1 MLKKILKKL
10 FKFIKKI
17 LSIRGVRTTI
27 RNVRKWPKRQQFED
41 VSQIL
46 NWVDDINQGWIIIT
60 SKNKILFINKQAKKL
75 LSIKKDSKILGKSL
89 FKLEIPDEIKREI
102 QKLNRAKT
110 FKSIPYFFHE
120 KELEIS
126 LMPGSKSSTLILLT
140 NKRSLDYQRQLQER
154 MLGDA
159 AHELKTPLTALMLLG
174 DRLEDLV
181 KKKDRPLIKRL
192 RKEILRLKLMVNDLL
207 ELSRLVNSSSVQDEL
222 TKAIN
227 MEEIVLSSWNTL
239 KPLADKKKLN
249 LVNTSK
255 TNSLIEGNSEKL
267 YRVVFNLLD
276 NAIRYSPDSANINTQ
291 IHEDEKHLI
300 LSIKDEGP
308 GLSKDDLKNMF
319 QRFYRGDPSRYKN
332 KRIGSGLGLSIA
344 QQIVVNHKGAIEAS
358 NDTNGGTLM
367 KIKLPL
373 QKQIV

>member
-1 MLKKILKKL
+1 MLKKILNKL

-27 RNVRKWPKRQQFED
+27 RNVRMWPKRQQFVD

-110 FKSIPYFFHE
+110 LKSIPYFFHE

>member
-1 MLKKILKKL
+1 MLKKTFKKL
-10 FKFIKKI
+10 FRLIKKI
-17 LSIRGVRTTI
+17 LSIRRVGRTTK
-27 RNVRKWPKRQQFED
+27 NFLKWFNRQQEVD
-41 VSQIL
+41 VTQLL

-60 SKNKILFINKQAKKL
+60 SKNKIMYINKQAKKL

-89 FKLEIPDEIKREI
+89 YKLKIPDEIKREI
-102 QKLNRAKT
+102 QKLNSSKT
-110 FKSIPYFFHE
+110 FKSISYFFNE

-126 LMPGSKSSTLILLT
+126 LMPSSKSTTLILLT
-140 NKRSLDYQRQLQER
+140 NKRSLEYQRQLQER

-174 DRLEDLV
+174 DRLDNLV

-207 ELSRLVNSSSVQDEL
+207 ELSRLVNASSVEDEL
-222 TKAIN
+222 KKRIN
-227 MEEIVLSSWNTL
+227 LEEIVLNGWNTL
-239 KPLADKKKLN
+239 KPLADKKKLD

-276 NAIRYSPDSANINTQ
+276 NAIRFSPDSGKISTQ
-291 IHEDEKHLI
+291 IHEDDKYLI

-344 QQIVVNHKGAIEAS
+344 QQIVVNHKGSIEAC
-358 NDTNGGTLM
+358 NDINGGALM

-373 QKQIV
+373 PK

>member
-1 MLKKILKKL
+1 MLKNTFKKL
-10 FKFIKKI
+10 FRLIKKI
-17 LSIRGVRTTI
+17 LSIRRVGGTTK
-27 RNVRKWPKRQQFED
+27 NFLKWFNRQQEVD
-41 VSQIL
+41 VTQLL

-60 SKNKILFINKQAKKL
+60 SKNKIMYINKQAKKL

-89 FKLEIPDEIKREI
+89 YKLKIPDEIKREI
-102 QKLNRAKT
+102 QKLNSSKT
-110 FKSIPYFFHE
+110 FKSISYFFNE

-126 LMPGSKSSTLILLT
+126 LMPSSKSATLILLT
-140 NKRSLDYQRQLQER
+140 NKRSLEYQRQLQER

-174 DRLEDLV
+174 DRLDNLV

-207 ELSRLVNSSSVQDEL
+207 ELSRLVNASSVEDEL
-222 TKAIN
+222 KKRIN
-227 MEEIVLSSWNTL
+227 LEEIVLNGWNTL
-239 KPLADKKKLN
+239 KPLADKKKLD

-276 NAIRYSPDSANINTQ
+276 NAIRFSPYIGKISTQ
-291 IHEDEKHLI
+291 IHEDDKYLI

-344 QQIVVNHKGAIEAS
+344 QQIVVNHKGSIEAC
-358 NDTNGGTLM
+358 NDINGGALM

-373 QKQIV
+373 PK

>member
-1 MLKKILKKL
+1 MLKNTFKKL
-10 FKFIKKI
+10 FRLIKKI
-17 LSIRGVRTTI
+17 LSIRRVGGTTK
-27 RNVRKWPKRQQFED
+27 NFLKWFNRQQEVD
-41 VSQIL
+41 VTQLL

-60 SKNKILFINKQAKKL
+60 SKNKIMYINKQAKKL
-75 LSIKKDSKILGKSL
+75 LSIKKDSKILGKFL
-89 FKLEIPDEIKREI
+89 YKLKIPDEIKREI
-102 QKLNRAKT
+102 QKLNSSKT
-110 FKSIPYFFHE
+110 FKSISYFFNE

-126 LMPGSKSSTLILLT
+126 LMPSSKSTTLILLT
-140 NKRSLDYQRQLQER
+140 NKRSLEYQRQLQER

-159 AHELKTPLTALMLLG
+159 AYELKTPLTALMLLG
-174 DRLEDLV
+174 DRLDNLV

-207 ELSRLVNSSSVQDEL
+207 ELSRLVNASSVEDEL
-222 TKAIN
+222 KKRIN
-227 MEEIVLSSWNTL
+227 LEEIVLNGWNTL
-239 KPLADKKKLN
+239 KPLADKKKLD

-276 NAIRYSPDSANINTQ
+276 NAIRFSPDSGKISTQ
-291 IHEDEKHLI
+291 IHEDDKYLI

-344 QQIVVNHKGAIEAS
+344 QQIVVNHKGSIDAC
-358 NDTNGGTLM
+358 NDINGGALM

-373 QKQIV
+373 PK

>member
-1 MLKKILKKL
+1 MLKNTFKKL
-10 FKFIKKI
+10 FRFINKI
-17 LSIRGVRTTI
+17 LSIRGVGKTI
-27 RNVRKWPKRQQFED
+27 KNVREWPRRQLYVD

-102 QKLNRAKT
+102 QKLHRAKT

-126 LMPGSKSSTLILLT
+126 LMPGSKSTTLILLT

-222 TKAIN
+222 TKTIN

>member
-1 MLKKILKKL
+1 MLKNTFKKL
-10 FKFIKKI
+10 FRLIKKI
-17 LSIRGVRTTI
+17 LSIRRVGGTTK
-27 RNVRKWPKRQQFED
+27 NFLKWYNRQQEVD
-41 VSQIL
+41 VTQLL

-60 SKNKILFINKQAKKL
+60 SKNKIMYINKQAKKL

-89 FKLEIPDEIKREI
+89 YKLKIPDEIKREI
-102 QKLNRAKT
+102 QKLNSSKT
-110 FKSIPYFFHE
+110 FKSISYFFNE

-126 LMPGSKSSTLILLT
+126 LMPSSKSTTLILLT
-140 NKRSLDYQRQLQER
+140 NKRSLEYQRQLQER

-174 DRLEDLV
+174 DRLDNLV

-207 ELSRLVNSSSVQDEL
+207 ELSRLVNASSVEDEL
-222 TKAIN
+222 KKRIN
-227 MEEIVLSSWNTL
+227 LEEIVLNGWNTL
-239 KPLADKKKLN
+239 KPLADKKKLD

-276 NAIRYSPDSANINTQ
+276 NAIRFSPDSGKISTQ
-291 IHEDEKHLI
+291 IHEDDKYLI

-344 QQIVVNHKGAIEAS
+344 QQIVVNHKGSIEAC
-358 NDTNGGTLM
+358 NDINGGALM

-373 QKQIV
+373 PK

>member
-1 MLKKILKKL
+1 MFKNTFKKL
-10 FKFIKKI
+10 FRLIKKI
-17 LSIRGVRTTI
+17 LSIRRVGGTTK
-27 RNVRKWPKRQQFED
+27 NFLKWFNRQQEVD
-41 VSQIL
+41 VTQLL

-60 SKNKILFINKQAKKL
+60 SKNKIMYINKQAKKL

-89 FKLEIPDEIKREI
+89 YKLKIPDEIKREI
-102 QKLNRAKT
+102 QKLNSSKT
-110 FKSIPYFFHE
+110 FKSISYFFNE

-126 LMPGSKSSTLILLT
+126 LMPSSKSTTLILLT
-140 NKRSLDYQRQLQER
+140 NKRSLEYQRQLQER

-174 DRLEDLV
+174 DRLDNLV

-207 ELSRLVNSSSVQDEL
+207 ELSRLVNASSVEDEL
-222 TKAIN
+222 KKRIN
-227 MEEIVLSSWNTL
+227 LEEIVLNGWNTL
-239 KPLADKKKLN
+239 KPLADKKKLD

-276 NAIRYSPDSANINTQ
+276 NAIRFSPDSGKISTQ
-291 IHEDEKHLI
+291 IHEDDKYLI

-344 QQIVVNHKGAIEAS
+344 QQIVVNHKGSIEAC
-358 NDTNGGTLM
+358 NDINGGALM

-373 QKQIV
+373 PK

>member
-10 FKFIKKI
+10 LKFIKKI
-17 LSIRGVRTTI
+17 LSIRGVGTTI
-27 RNVRKWPKRQQFED
+27 RNVRKWPKRQQFVD

-126 LMPGSKSSTLILLT
+126 LMPGSKSTTLILLT
-140 NKRSLDYQRQLQER
+140 NKRSLEYQRQLQER

-174 DRLEDLV
+174 DRLDNLV

-207 ELSRLVNSSSVQDEL
+207 ELSRLVNASSVEDEL
-222 TKAIN
+222 KKRIN
-227 MEEIVLSSWNTL
+227 LEEIVLNGWNTL
-239 KPLADKKKLN
+239 KPLADKKKLD

-276 NAIRYSPDSANINTQ
+276 NAIRFSPDSGKISTQ
-291 IHEDEKHLI
+291 IHEDDKYLI

-344 QQIVVNHKGAIEAS
+344 QQIVVNHKGSIEAC
-358 NDTNGGTLM
+358 NDINGGALM

-373 QKQIV
+373 QK

>member
-1 MLKKILKKL
+1 MLIKILKKL

-27 RNVRKWPKRQQFED
+27 RNVRKWPKRQQFVD

-222 TKAIN
+222 TKTIN

>member
-1 MLKKILKKL
+1 MLKKTFKKL
-10 FKFIKKI
+10 FRLIKKI
-17 LSIRGVRTTI
+17 LSIRRVGGTTK
-27 RNVRKWPKRQQFED
+27 NFLEWFNRQQAVD
-41 VSQIL
+41 VTQLL

-60 SKNKILFINKQAKKL
+60 SKKEIMYINKQAKKL

-89 FKLEIPDEIKREI
+89 YKLKIPDEIKREI
-102 QKLNRAKT
+102 QKLNSSKT
-110 FKSIPYFFHE
+110 FKSISYFFNE

-126 LMPGSKSSTLILLT
+126 LMPSSKSTTLILLT
-140 NKRSLDYQRQLQER
+140 NKRSLEYQRQLQER

-174 DRLEDLV
+174 DRLDNLV

-207 ELSRLVNSSSVQDEL
+207 ELSRLVNASSVEDEL
-222 TKAIN
+222 NKSIN
-227 MEEIVLSSWNTL
+227 LEEIVLNGWNTL
-239 KPLADKKKLN
+239 KPLADKKKLD

-276 NAIRYSPDSANINTQ
+276 NAIRFSPDSGKISTQ
-291 IHEDEKHLI
+291 IHEDDKYLI

-344 QQIVVNHKGAIEAS
+344 QQIVVNHKGSIEAC
-358 NDTNGGTLM
+358 NDINGGALM

-373 QKQIV
+373 PK

>member
-1 MLKKILKKL
+1 MLIKILKKL

-17 LSIRGVRTTI
+17 LSSRGVRTTI
-27 RNVRKWPKRQQFED
+27 RNVRKWPKRQQFGD

-102 QKLNRAKT
+102 QKLNRAMT
-110 FKSIPYFFHE
+110 LKSIPYFFHE

-222 TKAIN
+222 TKTIN

-267 YRVVFNLLD
+267 FRVVFNLLD

-291 IHEDEKHLI
+291 IHEDDKHLI

-319 QRFYRGDPSRYKN
+319 QRFYRGDPSRFKN

>member
-1 MLKKILKKL
+1 MLKKTFKKL
-10 FKFIKKI
+10 FRLIKKI
-17 LSIRGVRTTI
+17 LSIRRVGGTTK
-27 RNVRKWPKRQQFED
+27 NFLKWFNRQQEVD
-41 VSQIL
+41 VTQLL

-60 SKNKILFINKQAKKL
+60 SKNKIMYINKQAKKL

-89 FKLEIPDEIKREI
+89 YKLKIPDEIKREI
-102 QKLNRAKT
+102 QKLNSSKT
-110 FKSIPYFFHE
+110 FKSISYFFNE

-126 LMPGSKSSTLILLT
+126 LMPSSKSTTLILLT
-140 NKRSLDYQRQLQER
+140 NKRSLEYQRQLQER

-174 DRLEDLV
+174 DRLDNLV

-207 ELSRLVNSSSVQDEL
+207 ELSRLVNESSVEDEL
-222 TKAIN
+222 KKRIN
-227 MEEIVLSSWNTL
+227 LEEIVLNGWNTL
-239 KPLADKKKLN
+239 KPLADKKKLD

-276 NAIRYSPDSANINTQ
+276 NAIRFSPDSGKISTQ
-291 IHEDEKHLI
+291 IHEDDKYLI

-344 QQIVVNHKGAIEAS
+344 QQIVVNHKGSIEAC
-358 NDTNGGTLM
+358 NDINGGALM

-373 QKQIV
+373 PK

>member
-27 RNVRKWPKRQQFED
+27 RNVRKWPKRQQFVD

-126 LMPGSKSSTLILLT
+126 LMPGSKSTTLILLT

>member
-1 MLKKILKKL
+1 MLKNTFKKL
-10 FKFIKKI
+10 FRLIKKI
-17 LSIRGVRTTI
+17 LSIRRVGGTTK
-27 RNVRKWPKRQQFED
+27 NFLKWFNRQQEVD
-41 VSQIL
+41 VTQLL

-60 SKNKILFINKQAKKL
+60 SKNKIMYINKQAKKL

-89 FKLEIPDEIKREI
+89 YKLKIPDEIKREI
-102 QKLNRAKT
+102 QKLNSSKT
-110 FKSIPYFFHE
+110 FKSISYFFNE

-126 LMPGSKSSTLILLT
+126 LIPNSKSATLILLT
-140 NKRSLDYQRQLQER
+140 NKRSLEYQRQLQER

-174 DRLEDLV
+174 DRLDNLV

-207 ELSRLVNSSSVQDEL
+207 ELSRLVNASSVEDEL
-222 TKAIN
+222 KKRIN
-227 MEEIVLSSWNTL
+227 LEEIVLNGWNTL
-239 KPLADKKKLN
+239 KPLADKKKLD

-276 NAIRYSPDSANINTQ
+276 NAIRFSPDSGKISTQ
-291 IHEDEKHLI
+291 IREDDKYLI

-344 QQIVVNHKGAIEAS
+344 QQIVVNHKGSIEAC
-358 NDTNGGTLM
+358 NDINGGALM

-373 QKQIV
+373 PK

>member
-1 MLKKILKKL
+1 MLKKIFKKL
-10 FKFIKKI
+10 FRLIKKI
-17 LSIRGVRTTI
+17 LSIRRVGGTTK
-27 RNVRKWPKRQQFED
+27 NFLKWFNRQQEVD
-41 VSQIL
+41 VTQLL

-60 SKNKILFINKQAKKL
+60 SKNKIMYINKQAKKL

-89 FKLEIPDEIKREI
+89 FKLKIPDEIKREI
-102 QKLNRAKT
+102 QKLNSSKT
-110 FKSIPYFFHE
+110 FKSISYFFNE

-126 LMPGSKSSTLILLT
+126 LMPSSKSTTLILLT
-140 NKRSLDYQRQLQER
+140 NKRSLEYQRQLQER

-174 DRLEDLV
+174 DRLDNLV

-207 ELSRLVNSSSVQDEL
+207 ELSRLVNASSVEDEL
-222 TKAIN
+222 KKRIN
-227 MEEIVLSSWNTL
+227 LEEIVLNGWNTL
-239 KPLADKKKLN
+239 KPLADKKKLD

-276 NAIRYSPDSANINTQ
+276 NAIRFSPDSGKISTQ
-291 IHEDEKHLI
+291 IHEDDKYLI

-344 QQIVVNHKGAIEAS
+344 QQIVVNHKGSIEAC
-358 NDTNGGTLM
+358 NDINGGALM

-373 QKQIV
+373 PK

>member
-17 LSIRGVRTTI
+17 LSIRGVGTTI
-27 RNVRKWPKRQQFED
+27 KYLRKWPRRQQYVD

-174 DRLEDLV
+174 DRLDDLV

-227 MEEIVLSSWNTL
+227 MEEIVVSSWNTL

-267 YRVVFNLLD
+267 FRVVFNLLD

-319 QRFYRGDPSRYKN
+319 QRFYRGDPSRFKN

>member
-1 MLKKILKKL
+1 MLIKILKKL

-126 LMPGSKSSTLILLT
+126 LMPGSKSTTLILLT

-222 TKAIN
+222 TKTIN

-291 IHEDEKHLI
+291 IHEDDKHLI

-319 QRFYRGDPSRYKN
+319 QRFYRGDPSRFKN

>member
-10 FKFIKKI
+10 LKFIKKI
-17 LSIRGVRTTI
+17 LSIRGVGTTI
-27 RNVRKWPKRQQFED
+27 RNVRKWPKRQQFVD

-126 LMPGSKSSTLILLT
+126 LMPGSKSTTLILLT

-174 DRLEDLV
+174 DRLDDLV

-222 TKAIN
+222 TKTIN

>member
-1 MLKKILKKL
+1 MLKKTFKKL
-10 FKFIKKI
+10 FRLIKKI
-17 LSIRGVRTTI
+17 LSIRRDGGTTK
-27 RNVRKWPKRQQFED
+27 NFLEWFNRQQEVD
-41 VSQIL
+41 VTQLL

-60 SKNKILFINKQAKKL
+60 SKNKIMYINTQAKKL

-89 FKLEIPDEIKREI
+89 FKLKIPDEIKREI
-102 QKLNRAKT
+102 QKLNSSKT
-110 FKSIPYFFHE
+110 FKSISYFFNE

-126 LMPGSKSSTLILLT
+126 LMPSSKSTTLILLT
-140 NKRSLDYQRQLQER
+140 NKRSLEYQRQLQER

-174 DRLEDLV
+174 DRLDNLV

-207 ELSRLVNSSSVQDEL
+207 ELSRLVNASSVEDEL
-222 TKAIN
+222 KKRIN
-227 MEEIVLSSWNTL
+227 LEEIVLNGWNTL
-239 KPLADKKKLN
+239 KPLADKKKLD

-276 NAIRYSPDSANINTQ
+276 NAIRFSPDSGKISTQ
-291 IHEDEKHLI
+291 IHEDDKYLI

-344 QQIVVNHKGAIEAS
+344 QQIVVNHKGSIEAC
-358 NDTNGGTLM
+358 NDINGGALM

-373 QKQIV
+373 PK

>member
-1 MLKKILKKL
+1 MLIKILKKL

-102 QKLNRAKT
+102 QKLNRAMT

-126 LMPGSKSSTLILLT
+126 LMPGSKSTTLILLT

-291 IHEDEKHLI
+291 IHEDDKHLI

>member
-126 LMPGSKSSTLILLT
+126 LMPGSKSTTLILLT

-174 DRLEDLV
+174 DRLDDLV

-267 YRVVFNLLD
+267 FRVVFNLLD

-291 IHEDEKHLI
+291 IHEDDKHLI

>member
-10 FKFIKKI
+10 LKFIKKI
-17 LSIRGVRTTI
+17 LSIRGVGTTI
-27 RNVRKWPKRQQFED
+27 RNVRKWPKRQQFVD

-60 SKNKILFINKQAKKL
+60 SKNKIMYINKQAKKL

-126 LMPGSKSSTLILLT
+126 LMPGSKSTTLILLT

-222 TKAIN
+222 TKTIN

-291 IHEDEKHLI
+291 IHEDDKHLI

>member
-27 RNVRKWPKRQQFED
+27 KYFRKWPRRQQYVD

-222 TKAIN
+222 TKTIN

>member
-1 MLKKILKKL
+1 MLIKILKKL

-126 LMPGSKSSTLILLT
+126 LMPGSKSTTLILLT

-222 TKAIN
+222 TKTIN

-319 QRFYRGDPSRYKN
+319 QRFYRGDPSRFKN

>member
-10 FKFIKKI
+10 LKFIKKI
-17 LSIRGVRTTI
+17 LSIRGVGTTI
-27 RNVRKWPKRQQFED
+27 RNVRKWPKRQQFVD

-60 SKNKILFINKQAKKL
+60 SKNKILYINKQAKKL

-126 LMPGSKSSTLILLT
+126 LMPGSKSTTLILLT

-222 TKAIN
+222 TKTIN

-291 IHEDEKHLI
+291 IHEDDKHLI

>member
-10 FKFIKKI
+10 LKFIKKI
-17 LSIRGVRTTI
+17 LSIREVGTTI
-27 RNVRKWPKRQQFED
+27 RNVRKWPKRHQFVN

-126 LMPGSKSSTLILLT
+126 LMPGSKSTTLILLT

-222 TKAIN
+222 TKTIN

-291 IHEDEKHLI
+291 IHEDDKHLI

>member
-1 MLKKILKKL
+1 MQKKILKKL
-10 FKFIKKI
+10 FRFIKSI
-17 LSIRGVRTTI
+17 LSISRVGTTI
-27 RNVRKWPKRQQFED
+27 KNASKWRNRLLYVD

>member
-1 MLKKILKKL
+1 MLKKSFKKL
-10 FKFIKKI
+10 FRFIKKI
-17 LSIRGVRTTI
+17 LSIRRVRTTTK
-27 RNVRKWPKRQQFED
+27 NVTKWHNRQLEVD
-41 VSQIL
+41 ISQIL
-46 NWVDDINQGWIIIT
+46 YWVDDINQGWIIIT
-60 SKNKILFINKQAKKL
+60 SKNKIMYINKQAKKL

-126 LMPGSKSSTLILLT
+126 LMPGSKSTTLILLT

-222 TKAIN
+222 TKTIN

-291 IHEDEKHLI
+291 IHEDDKHLI

>member
-1 MLKKILKKL
+1 MLKKILNKL

-60 SKNKILFINKQAKKL
+60 SMNKILFINKQAKKL

-110 FKSIPYFFHE
+110 LKSIPYFFHE

-222 TKAIN
+222 TKTIN

-291 IHEDEKHLI
+291 IHEDDKHLI

>member
-1 MLKKILKKL
+1 MLKKILNKL

-27 RNVRKWPKRQQFED
+27 RNVRMWPKRQQFVD

>member
-1 MLKKILKKL
+1 MLIKILKKL

-222 TKAIN
+222 TKTIN

-291 IHEDEKHLI
+291 IHEDDKHLI

>member
-1 MLKKILKKL
+1 MLRKSFKKL
-10 FKFIKKI
+10 FRFIKKI
-17 LSIRGVRTTI
+17 LSIRRVRTTTK
-27 RNVRKWPKRQQFED
+27 NVTKWLNRQQEVD
-41 VSQIL
+41 ISQIL
-46 NWVDDINQGWIIIT
+46 HWVDDINQGWIIIT
-60 SKNKILFINKQAKKL
+60 SKNKIMYINKQAKKL

-89 FKLEIPDEIKREI
+89 FKLKIPDEIKREI
-102 QKLNRAKT
+102 QKLNSSKR
-110 FKSIPYFFHE
+110 FKSIPYFFNE

-140 NKRSLDYQRQLQER
+140 NKRSLEYQRQLQER

-174 DRLEDLV
+174 DRLDDLV

-207 ELSRLVNSSSVQDEL
+207 ELSRLVNSSSVEDEL
-222 TKAIN
+222 KKRIN
-227 MEEIVLSSWNTL
+227 MEEIVLSSWNSL

-276 NAIRYSPDSANINTQ
+276 NAIRFSPDSAKISTQ
-291 IHEDEKHLI
+291 IHEDDKYLI

-344 QQIVVNHKGAIEAS
+344 QQIVVNHKGSIEAC
-358 NDTNGGTLM
+358 NDSNGGALM

-373 QKQIV
+373 QK

>member
-1 MLKKILKKL
+1 MLKKTFKKL
-10 FKFIKKI
+10 FRLIKKI
-17 LSIRGVRTTI
+17 LSIRRVGGTTK
-27 RNVRKWPKRQQFED
+27 NFLKWFNRQQD
-41 VSQIL
+41 VDVTQLL

-60 SKNKILFINKQAKKL
+60 SKNKIMYINKQAKKL

-89 FKLEIPDEIKREI
+89 YKLKIPDEIKREI
-102 QKLNRAKT
+102 QKLNSSKT
-110 FKSIPYFFHE
+110 FKSISYFFNE

-126 LMPGSKSSTLILLT
+126 LMPSSKSTTLILLT
-140 NKRSLDYQRQLQER
+140 NKRSLEYQRQLQER

-174 DRLEDLV
+174 DRLDNLV

-207 ELSRLVNSSSVQDEL
+207 ELSRLVNASSVEDEL
-222 TKAIN
+222 KKRIN
-227 MEEIVLSSWNTL
+227 LEEIVLNGWNTL
-239 KPLADKKKLN
+239 KPLADKKKLD

-276 NAIRYSPDSANINTQ
+276 NAIRFSPDSGKISTQ
-291 IHEDEKHLI
+291 IHEDDKYLI

-344 QQIVVNHKGAIEAS
+344 QQIVVNHKGSIEAC
-358 NDTNGGTLM
+358 NDINGGALM

-373 QKQIV
+373 PK

>member
-1 MLKKILKKL
+1 MLKKTLKKL
-10 FKFIKKI
+10 FRLIKKI
-17 LSIRGVRTTI
+17 LSIRRVGRTTKEFL
-27 RNVRKWPKRQQFED
+27 KWFNRQQEVD
-41 VSQIL
+41 VTQLL

-60 SKNKILFINKQAKKL
+60 SKNKIMYINKQAKKL

-89 FKLEIPDEIKREI
+89 YKLKIPDEIKREI
-102 QKLNRAKT
+102 QKLNSSKT
-110 FKSIPYFFHE
+110 FKSISYFFNE

-126 LMPGSKSSTLILLT
+126 LMPSSKSTTLILLT
-140 NKRSLDYQRQLQER
+140 NKRSLEYQRQLQER

-174 DRLEDLV
+174 DRLDNLV

-207 ELSRLVNSSSVQDEL
+207 ELSRLVNASSVEDEL
-222 TKAIN
+222 KKRIN
-227 MEEIVLSSWNTL
+227 LEEIVLNGWNTL
-239 KPLADKKKLN
+239 KPLADKKKLD

-276 NAIRYSPDSANINTQ
+276 NAIRFSPDSANINTQ
-291 IHEDEKHLI
+291 ILEDDKYLI

-344 QQIVVNHKGAIEAS
+344 QQIVVNHKGSIEAC
-358 NDTNGGTLM
+358 NDINGGALM

-373 QKQIV
+373 PK

>member
-27 RNVRKWPKRQQFED
+27 RNVRMLPKRQQFVD

-60 SKNKILFINKQAKKL
+60 SMNKILFINKQAKKL

-110 FKSIPYFFHE
+110 LKSIPYFFHE

-126 LMPGSKSSTLILLT
+126 LMPGSKSTTLILLT

-222 TKAIN
+222 TKTIN

>member
-1 MLKKILKKL
+1 MLKNTFKKL
-10 FKFIKKI
+10 FRLIKKKI
-17 LSIRGVRTTI
+17 LSIRRVGGTTK
-27 RNVRKWPKRQQFED
+27 NFLKWFNRQQEVD
-41 VSQIL
+41 VTQLL

-60 SKNKILFINKQAKKL
+60 SKNKIMYINKQAKKL

-89 FKLEIPDEIKREI
+89 YKLKIPDEIKREI
-102 QKLNRAKT
+102 QKLNSSKT
-110 FKSIPYFFHE
+110 FKSISYFFNE

-126 LMPGSKSSTLILLT
+126 LMPSSKSATLILLT
-140 NKRSLDYQRQLQER
+140 NKRSLEYQRQLQER

-174 DRLEDLV
+174 DRLDNLV

-207 ELSRLVNSSSVQDEL
+207 ELSRLVNASSVEDEL
-222 TKAIN
+222 KKRIN
-227 MEEIVLSSWNTL
+227 LEEIVLNGWNTL
-239 KPLADKKKLN
+239 KPLADKKKLD

-276 NAIRYSPDSANINTQ
+276 NAIRFSPDSGKISTQ
-291 IHEDEKHLI
+291 IHEDDKYLI

-344 QQIVVNHKGAIEAS
+344 QQIVVNHKGSIEAC
-358 NDTNGGTLM
+358 NDINGGALM

-373 QKQIV
+373 PK

>member
-17 LSIRGVRTTI
+17 LSIRGVGKTI
-27 RNVRKWPKRQQFED
+27 KNVRKWPRRQPYVD

-222 TKAIN
+222 TKTIN

>member
-1 MLKKILKKL
+1 MLKKTFKKL
-10 FKFIKKI
+10 FRLIKKI
-17 LSIRGVRTTI
+17 LSIRRVGGTTK
-27 RNVRKWPKRQQFED
+27 NFLKWFNRQQD
-41 VSQIL
+41 VDVTQLL
-46 NWVDDINQGWIIIT
+46 NWVDDINQGWSIIT
-60 SKNKILFINKQAKKL
+60 SKNKIMYINKQAKQL

-89 FKLEIPDEIKREI
+89 YKLKIPDEIKREI
-102 QKLNRAKT
+102 QKLNSSKT
-110 FKSIPYFFHE
+110 FKSISYFFNE

-126 LMPGSKSSTLILLT
+126 LMPSSKSTTLILLT
-140 NKRSLDYQRQLQER
+140 NKRSLEYQRQLQER

-174 DRLEDLV
+174 DRLDNLV

-207 ELSRLVNSSSVQDEL
+207 ELSRLVNASSVEDEL
-222 TKAIN
+222 KKRIN
-227 MEEIVLSSWNTL
+227 LEEIVLNGWNTL
-239 KPLADKKKLN
+239 KPLADKKKLD

-276 NAIRYSPDSANINTQ
+276 NAIRFSPDSGKISTQ
-291 IHEDEKHLI
+291 IHEDDKYLI

-344 QQIVVNHKGAIEAS
+344 QQIVVNHKGSIEAC
-358 NDTNGGTLM
+358 NDINGGALM

-373 QKQIV
+373 PK

>member
-1 MLKKILKKL
+1 MLRKSFKKL
-10 FKFIKKI
+10 FRFIKKI
-17 LSIRGVRTTI
+17 LSIRRVRTTTK
-27 RNVRKWPKRQQFED
+27 NVTKWLNRQQEVD
-41 VSQIL
+41 ISQIL
-46 NWVDDINQGWIIIT
+46 HWVDDINQGWIIIT
-60 SKNKILFINKQAKKL
+60 SKNKIMYINKQAKKL

-89 FKLEIPDEIKREI
+89 FKLKIPDEIKREI
-102 QKLNRAKT
+102 QKLNSSKR
-110 FKSIPYFFHE
+110 FKSIPYFFNE

-140 NKRSLDYQRQLQER
+140 NKRSLEYQRQLQER

-174 DRLEDLV
+174 DRLDDLV

-207 ELSRLVNSSSVQDEL
+207 ELSRLVNSSSVEDEL
-222 TKAIN
+222 KKRIN
-227 MEEIVLSSWNTL
+227 MEEIVLSSWNSL

-276 NAIRYSPDSANINTQ
+276 NAIRFSPDSAKISTQ
-291 IHEDEKHLI
+291 IHEDDKYLI

-344 QQIVVNHKGAIEAS
+344 QQIVVNHKGSIEAC
-358 NDTNGGTLM
+358 NDSNGGALM

>member
-1 MLKKILKKL
+1 MLKKTFKKL
-10 FKFIKKI
+10 FRLIKKI
-17 LSIRGVRTTI
+17 LSIRRDGGTTK
-27 RNVRKWPKRQQFED
+27 NFLEWFNRQQEVD
-41 VSQIL
+41 VTQLL

-60 SKNKILFINKQAKKL
+60 SKNKIMYINKQAKKL

-89 FKLEIPDEIKREI
+89 YKLKIPVEIKREI
-102 QKLNRAKT
+102 QKLNSSKT
-110 FKSIPYFFHE
+110 FKSISYFFNE

-126 LMPGSKSSTLILLT
+126 LMPSSKSTTLILLT
-140 NKRSLDYQRQLQER
+140 NKRSLEYQRQLQER

-174 DRLEDLV
+174 DRLDNLV

-207 ELSRLVNSSSVQDEL
+207 ELSRLVNASSVEDEL
-222 TKAIN
+222 KKRIN
-227 MEEIVLSSWNTL
+227 LEEIVLNGWNTL
-239 KPLADKKKLN
+239 KPLADKKKLD

-276 NAIRYSPDSANINTQ
+276 NAIRFSPDSGKISTQ
-291 IHEDEKHLI
+291 IHEDDKYLI

-344 QQIVVNHKGAIEAS
+344 QQIVVNHKGSIEAC
-358 NDTNGGTLM
+358 NDINGGALM

-373 QKQIV
+373 PK